1 MAGGLAAALAGL
13 AHLDSRKHGQQGGGC
28 HSAWTDTV
36 TVHAEGVREAC
47 CWRSRNLGP
56 TGKMA
61 SAANGRAAPPNWRS
75 KSCPRH
81 PRLWKF
87 TLGHR
92 LSGLGRSRVAHAAD
106 GAARSAWPSKPSFC
120 SSCPSFRCRRFRGR
134 RQSAGQFSRRTF
146 YLTGKLTPYH
156 EDRAQDHLRIALA
169 TAALRIGQVIFDPNG
184 EYANENAQDAGER

>member
-28 HSAWTDTV
+28 HSEWTDTV

-47 CWRSRNLGP
+47 WLALANLGP

-61 SAANGRAAPPNWRS
+61 SGANGRAAPPDWRS

-87 TLGHR
+87 TFR
-92 LSGLGRSRVAHAAD
+92 ASTEWSGALARRARSR
-106 GAARSAWPSKPSFC
+106 RSRSL
-120 SSCPSFRCRRFRGR
+120 G
-134 RQSAGQFSRRTF
+134 
-146 YLTGKLTPYH
+146 
-156 EDRAQDHLRIALA
+156 LA
-169 TAALRIGQVIFDPNG
+169 VEAVILF
-184 EYANENAQDAGER
+184 